1 MKAGSPRNAE
11 EGAAPCSGYAAY
23 QRKKPALKAKLGRV
37 LLKQRNPWRGYQMN
51 RLDRNFLTKAR
62 KNCDIVGVYS

>member
-1 MKAGSPRNAE
+1 MGCHRPTRARIFPNNEISKVPDVKAGSPRNAE

-37 LLKQRNPWRGYQMN
+37 RLKQRNP
-51 RLDRNFLTKAR
+51 
-62 KNCDIVGVYS
+62 